1 MTTIAIIG
9 TGLMSKALG
18 AGWAAAGHSVRIGSR
33 SPESISG
40 AELGFEPDYH
50 GDISGALEGADAV
63 VLAVPFPA
71 VAGIVGEH
79 KRALTGKVIID
90 ISNPFDHLPGNE
102 RAAVEFTADALGTT
116 DGLVAAFKDNF
127 AATINDR
134 QAADG
139 ERPDVKIAAD
149 DVDAKEFVSALAADL
164 GHRVLDCGPLHN
176 ARLIDSMVSLM
187 LILDREYTGFTMK
200 TGWRFTGLAS
210 H

>member
-1 MTTIAIIG
+1 MTTIAILG

-18 AGWAAAGHSVRIGSR
+18 AGWNAAGHDIRIGTR
-33 SPESISG
+33 TPESTTPEI
-40 AELGFEPDYH
+40 LGFSPAFVGGLADAID
-50 GDISGALEGADAV
+50 GSDAV

-71 VAGIVGEH
+71 VADIVREN
-79 KRALTGKVIID
+79 REALRSRVVID

-102 RAAVEFTADALGTT
+102 RAAAEFTADVLGTT

-127 AATINDR
+127 AATINTPG
-134 QAADG
+134 AADG

-149 DVDAKEFVSALAADL
+149 DPAAKEFVAQLAADL

-187 LILDREYTGFTMK
+187 LILDRQYTAFTMK
-200 TGWRFTGLAS
+200 TGWRFTGLPTS
-210 H
+210 